1 MLAERSAVLVEAR
14 STVGPLTFGVM
25 GLRGT
30 IDTQLCGGAGLRRR
44 GDAGHDRHPRRR
56 AASGNEIYDAELRR
70 RIDAR
75 RFPLVTLHLDG
86 CAPGGAP
93 DRYRVASDVTVH
105 GVTVRLE
112 GTVVV
117 AQPGPGLLSI
127 TGEQVIDIRDFDITS
142 PTVLMLRIYPDV
154 VVKLYLEAEEVDA
167 AGDDGEEG

>member
-30 IDTQLCGGAGLRRR
+30 IDTQLCGGRVCAGEGTRGTIVIPADGLR
-44 GDAGHDRHPRRR
+44 
-56 AASGNEIYDAELRR
+56 SGNEIYDAELRR

-75 RFPLVTLHLDG
+75 RFPLVTLHLEG
-86 CAPGGAP
+86 CVPGGAP

-167 AGDDGEEG
+167 AGGDGEEG